1 MDGSDRSP
9 GNGNGG
15 SPSQQQPQQR
25 TDLIYAD
32 RMRDRLAEI
41 NKRIADLKERSR
53 PYVTNLEPRINTALG
68 TYHSSSIWTL
78 LGTGNAQ
85 LRKQGVFLGALL
97 SAINERELE
106 QPQADALVEQMK
118 GNARAS
124 AAIGFGSL
132 ALAGVL
138 TARRYK
144 VVPPWALRNK
154 LTHTVWPAMLFL
166 GYLVPV
172 SLFLSP
178 LFRINATKYYSRQF
192 LRDERLKGWNL
203 DMKNATRG
211 FNDQHHA
218 QLAHAVW
225 PTSTEQQGQGQ
236 QQSIGGQAAGG
247 WENAGAYDNTSSTP
261 QSQSQQSSWDSQ
273 PSAFDDASPV
283 APSAVQQQTGS
294 SWARLR
300 GQAAQGQAARSPQ
313 PPQAAQG
320 GWGEPE
326 DTSDQFQGS
335 STGTRD
341 RGAYSSTDFSGTSE
355 KEKAQREFDRLLEQE
370 RRGKDQSGAWG
381 GR

>member
-9 GNGNGG
+9 GNSNGI
-15 SPSQQQPQQR
+15 SPSQQQPQQKS
-25 TDLIYAD
+25 DLIYAD
-32 RMRDRLAEI
+32 RMRERLAEI
-41 NKRIADLKERSR
+41 NKRITDLKERSR
-53 PYVTNLEPRINTALG
+53 PYVTRLEPRINTALG

-78 LGTGNAQ
+78 IGTGNAQ
-85 LRKQGVFLGALL
+85 LQKQGVFLGAML

-132 ALAGVL
+132 AVAGVL

-144 VVPPWALRNK
+144 IVPPWALRSK

-178 LFRINATKYYSRQF
+178 LFRVYANKYYSRQF
-192 LRDERLKGWNL
+192 LEDERLKGWNL
-203 DMKNATRG
+203 DVKKATRG

-225 PTSTEQQGQGQ
+225 PTSTEQQ
-236 QQSIGGQAAGG
+236 QSIGGQAAPG
-247 WENAGAYDNTSSTP
+247 WESAGAYDNTSSSP
-261 QSQSQQSSWDSQ
+261 QSQSQQSSWDGQ

-300 GQAAQGQAARSPQ
+300 GQAAQGQQARSPQ
-313 PPQAAQG
+313 PPRAAQG

-326 DTSDQFQGS
+326 DTSDQFLGS

-341 RGAYSSTDFSGTSE
+341 RGASSSTDFSEASE